1 MSIQT
6 AAKMGRL
13 APHFAGSSPDQ
24 QQESRPQPSLQPQ
37 LQLQPQLLPP
47 QELLPQQQ
55 QSTMMMM
62 IHRQELLLPLLK
74 HIFVTSL

>member
-1 MSIQT
+1 
-6 AAKMGRL
+6 
-13 APHFAGSSPDQ
+13 
-24 QQESRPQPSLQPQ
+24 LQPQLQ

-55 QSTMMMM
+55 QSTMMMRM
-62 IHRQELLLPLLK
+62 IHRQELLFPLLK